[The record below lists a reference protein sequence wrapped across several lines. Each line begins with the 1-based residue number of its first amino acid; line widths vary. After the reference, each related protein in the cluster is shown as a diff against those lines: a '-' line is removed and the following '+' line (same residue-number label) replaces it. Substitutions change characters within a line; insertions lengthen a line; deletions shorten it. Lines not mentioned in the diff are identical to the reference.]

1 MDDIELQDALGLAR
15 ANNEDSIS
23 TVHDDRDLQWVND
36 IDTVDI
42 KSIAESIL
50 QTDETYDSNDCDSP
64 LHPYTDMLIN
74 SFCFRLIKSFRH
86 SKLSQSESH
95 ILFDLIH
102 SALPSPNN
110 LPKYL
115 MRLVFAPSCATSN
128 EYDIAT
134 IYDSDVKSILR
145 VLLENIGDKIRV
157 YKHDLMS
164 NNDTS
169 GNLDIGFAYAYQNLL
184 HRFSNEYFIMALI
197 HLDGIGL
204 CKSNKLKMWLL
215 SFSIIELPAK
225 LRYQKHNVVIVSI
238 WVSSKEPIASVW
250 LRKSIKKLEEL
261 TITGIYLNSLI
272 ALNFYL
278 TGRQNDNDNFIE
290 VVSYTSSRQEC
301 RRIWQKKEEG
311 FDDNNGCEVEEEDE
325 NENDGEAIDTL
336 TYCSILRGGTSSD
349 EEADESHLNVS
360 SASSIIQHLDVK
372 IEKRNHA
379 NDIDISAY
387 HEPGTSQIQED
398 MHKDI
403 NLLLIREKSVGD
415 YTRQV
420 LRSLYSREEL
430 TSSILPPGGEH
441 FARKPLDNQRFE
453 KLHRALRYKYYT
465 IESRYDDFFHK
476 NFKQCDMP
484 ENRDKVANF
493 TFTNNGIDQFSFE
506 TEGAHFKA
514 IHTPDNTTDHLCF
527 WVEEEQTL
535 FPGDTI
541 LGQGTTEFEYL

>member
-23 TVHDDRDLQWVND
+23 TVHGDRDLQWVND

-261 TITGIYLNSLI
+261 TITG
-272 ALNFYL
+272 
-278 TGRQNDNDNFIE
+278 
-290 VVSYTSSRQEC
+290 SRQEC

-453 KLHRALRYKYYT
+453 KLHRALR
-465 IESRYDDFFHK
+465 

-493 TFTNNGIDQFSFE
+493 TFNNNGIDQFSFE